1 MLNFFLKAELMARKK
16 KVKQAAKFRAGF
28 GLSVRRKW
36 LEIDIPQRKKYF
48 CKRCGKKAV
57 KRIGTGIWQCN
68 SCGYKFAG
76 GCYLP
81 STTAVKIMEKEI

>member
-1 MLNFFLKAELMARKK
+1 MARKK

-36 LEIDIPQRKKYF
+36 LEIDIPQRQKYVCKK
-48 CKRCGKKAV
+48 CGKRAV
-57 KRIGTGIWQCN
+57 KRVGTAIWECK

-81 STTAVKIMEKEI
+81 STTSVTLLERKV

>member
-1 MLNFFLKAELMARKK
+1 MTRTK
-16 KVKQAAKFRAGF
+16 KVKTAAKFRACG

-36 LEIDIPQRKKYF
+36 LEIDIPQRQKFLCKK
-48 CKRCGKKAV
+48 CGKKAV
-57 KRIGTGIWQCN
+57 KRIGTAIWQCN

-81 STTAVKIMEKEI
+81 STTAVKILEKEEKKEGA